1 MPLLGSD
8 YILAKYHETIE
19 TCTFQLILLLNC
31 TFLFGG
37 LETTLGTNIY
47 TIFPLSTP
55 LFDLS
60 LHIYLDSL
68 LLIKHIIYYYNQ
80 YYRESS
86 FKLNEKYFRQEIEAF
101 VFCCQN
107 FHGPV
112 CYQLV
117 PLFAAKIF
125 LLVLRRTL
133 EYFRKCLNGSDIF
146 LMEFQY

>member
-1 MPLLGSD
+1 M
-8 YILAKYHETIE
+8 YISINTTY
-19 TCTFQLILLLNC
+19 NR
-31 TFLFGG
+31 TFLSCC
-37 LETTLGTNIY
+37 LETTLENIY
-47 TIFPLSTP
+47 TIFPLSNP
-55 LFDLS
+55 FDLS
-60 LHIYLDSL
+60 LHIYLHSL
-68 LLIKHIIYYYNQ
+68 LLIKHIIYCCNIL
-80 YYRESS
+80 ESS
-86 FKLNEKYFRQEIEAF
+86 SKLNEKYFRQEIGAF